1 MFMNLAYAP
10 LILSTHNRHP
20 RCPNSHHQT
29 ANPAPK
35 PNTRTPTM
43 PPTMLSM
50 MSCVVGA
57 LVVVGMSVVVLVVC
71 VVVVAAVVAVVVA
84 VVVLTT
90 TQLKNSQQWRLS
102 CTSAIQE
109 WPGLPRWETSM
120 QLLMST

>member
-20 RCPNSHHQT
+20 RCPNSHHQM
-29 ANPAPK
+29 ANAAPK

-71 VVVVAAVVAVVVA
+71 VVVVAAVVAVVVI
-84 VVVLTT
+84 TT
-90 TQLKNSQQWRLS
+90 TQLKNSQQWRPS
-102 CTSAIQE
+102 STSAIQE
-109 WPGLPRWETSM
+109 CPGLPRWEISM

>member
-20 RCPNSHHQT
+20 RCPKSHHQT
-29 ANPAPK
+29 AAPK
-35 PNTRTPTM
+35 PNTRMPTM
-43 PPTMLSM
+43 VPTMLSM

-90 TQLKNSQQWRLS
+90 TQLKNSQQWRPS